1 MMLNH
6 ESLPSSRL
14 NTPET
19 MVDVG
24 DEITYWLPYN
34 GCLLVGGWDD
44 GISNV
49 V

>member
-14 NTPET
+14 NKKTIET

-24 DEITYWLPYN
+24 DEINYWLPY
-34 GCLLVGGWDD
+34 LQWVFI
-44 GISNV
+44 ISRWMG
-49 V
+49 